1 MENTNES
8 LYEDIVTGEEELEI
22 SEEVTDEPDEA
33 SSDEISIS
41 KAELNKLKRKAIAY
55 ESLKG
60 KAQESKP
67 AQNQETT
74 INNSSSSLSR
84 EEAMLIAKGFN
95 EDDLDYLNVVAKGT
109 GLSLKDAQEHP
120 LFVTYTDKINADKK
134 SKRAT
139 MSTSKGSTATKQ
151 VNLTNMSAEDHKKY
165 WAEKMGR

>member
-8 LYEDIVTGEEELEI
+8 LYEDVVTGEEELET
-22 SEEVTDEPDEA
+22 SEEFENETDEA
-33 SSDEISIS
+33 SSDEMTIS

-55 ESLKG
+55 ESLKS
-60 KAQESKP
+60 KAQDSKP
-67 AQNQETT
+67 AQKTET

-109 GLSLKDAQEHP
+109 GLSLKDAQDHP
-120 LFVTYTDKINADKK
+120 LFVTYTEKLNAEKK

-139 MSTSKGSTATKQ
+139 MSTSKGSASVKP
-151 VNLTNMSAEDHKKY
+151 VNLANMTADDHKKY

>member
-22 SEEVTDEPDEA
+22 SDENESDSDEA
-33 SSDEISIS
+33 SSDEQTIS
-41 KAELNKLKRKAIAY
+41 KAELNKLRRKAIAY
-55 ESLKG
+55 ESLKS

-67 AQNQETT
+67 AQNQET

-120 LFVTYTDKINADKK
+120 LFVTYTDKLNADKK